1 MNKRI
6 ILPFLLLLSVLFI
19 QCKGSKTATTDTT
32 SGTPPKSGVH
42 FQDSPT
48 LIDVLEEAERQNKL
62 VFVDFVADWCLP
74 CKLMDEEVFTHQPTA
89 DFLNANF
96 LSYKV
101 NGEKGTGP
109 NLVVVYQVTAYPT
122 LMVMDANGKVL
133 ESKQGAVFHSELK
146 EMGQR
151 ALNSQL

>member
-1 MNKRI
+1 MNNRI
-6 ILPFLLLLSVLFI
+6 IFPFLLLLSLFLV
-19 QCKGSKTATTDTT
+19 QCKGGKNASTGT
-32 SGTPPKSGVH
+32 SNETPPKTGVH

-48 LIDVLEEAERQNKL
+48 LIAVLEEAERQNKL

-89 DFLNANF
+89 DFLNDNF

-101 NGEKGTGP
+101 DGEKGTGP
-109 NLVVVYQVTAYPT
+109 NLVVVYQISAYPT
-122 LMVMDANGKVL
+122 VMFMDANGKVL
-133 ESKQGAVFHSELK
+133 ESKQGAVFHSELR

>member
-1 MNKRI
+1 MSKKTF
-6 ILPFLLLLSVLFI
+6 LPFLLLLSILLV
-19 QCKGSKTATTDTT
+19 QCKGSKNASTDTT
-32 SGTPPKSGVH
+32 NSSSPKSGVH
-42 FQDSPT
+42 FQNAPT
-48 LIDVLEEAERQNKL
+48 LTDVLEEAERQNKL

-74 CKLMDEEVFTHQPTA
+74 CKLMDEEVFSHQPTA
-89 DFLNANF
+89 DFLNDNF

-109 NLVVVYQVTAYPT
+109 NLVVVYQVAAYPT
-122 LMVMDANGKVL
+122 VMFMDARGKVL
-133 ESKQGAVFHSELK
+133 ESKVGAVFHSELR